1 MQVRFLRKPLST
13 LAQLSLSGAIDIRWL
28 QAPRNIP
35 RLFDT
40 LVCDTG

>member
-13 LAQLSLSGAIDIRWL
+13 MARLSLSGAIEIRSL
-28 QAPRNIP
+28 QAPRDFP

-40 LVCDTG
+40 LVCATG